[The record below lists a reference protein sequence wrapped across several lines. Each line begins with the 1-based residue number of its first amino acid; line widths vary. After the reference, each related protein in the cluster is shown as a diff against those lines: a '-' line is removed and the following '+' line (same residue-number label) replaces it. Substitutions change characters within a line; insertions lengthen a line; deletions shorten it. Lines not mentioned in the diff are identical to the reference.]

1 MLTKGQLPRPGTLEQ
16 LWMSP
21 LAASPARAPRPSP
34 AAPSTGRP
42 APPPGYPSGSPLASW
57 TYSSSHPAP
66 PILEPSPASR
76 VGAPGTS
83 QPPRCSGPT
92 SLTFLQSPSQ
102 QSNPEGETWLRDSGE
117 GSGQLGATSS
127 QPHPHFTVSLGK
139 GVASPWELPPASAG
153 LGGEG
158 PGGEQNC
165 PSLGN

>member
-66 PILEPSPASR
+66 PNPGAQSRVPRRGSRHFPTPSVLRADLLDLPTVAFPTVKPRGGNVATGLGRREWAAGGHFIPASPPLHCEPGKR
-76 VGAPGTS
+76 SGISLGAPACERWFGRGGSWWGT
-83 QPPRCSGPT
+83 
-92 SLTFLQSPSQ
+92 
-102 QSNPEGETWLRDSGE
+102 
-117 GSGQLGATSS
+117 
-127 QPHPHFTVSLGK
+127 
-139 GVASPWELPPASAG
+139 ELPESR
-153 LGGEG
+153 
-158 PGGEQNC
+158 
-165 PSLGN
+165 